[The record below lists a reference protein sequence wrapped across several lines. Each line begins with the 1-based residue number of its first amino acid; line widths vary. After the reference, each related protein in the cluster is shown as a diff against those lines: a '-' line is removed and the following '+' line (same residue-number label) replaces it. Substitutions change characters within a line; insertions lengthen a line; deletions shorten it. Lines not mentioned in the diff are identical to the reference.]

1 MSDPLLQLPPVIPVA
16 VIEDAADAA
25 PLAKA
30 LIAGGL
36 PVVEVTFRTAA
47 AADAIRAIRAQA
59 PDALVL
65 AGTVLSTDQAVEAI
79 EAGAQGAVSPGTNPE
94 VVRVFQ
100 ERSIPFMPGVAT
112 PTEIERAIGLGCRRL
127 KFFPAGVLGG
137 PAALKAIGAPFAHLG
152 IEYCPTG
159 GVVESEL
166 AAYHAVPGVVAVGG
180 SWIATREDIS
190 ARRWDEITQK
200 AASAVSAATGR

>member
-1 MSDPLLQLPPVIPVA
+1 MSDSPLKLPPVIPVA
-16 VIEDAADAA
+16 VVENAADAV

-36 PVVEVTFRTAA
+36 PVVEVTFRTPA
-47 AADAIRAIRAQA
+47 AADAIRAIRAEA

-65 AGTVLSTDQAVEAI
+65 AGTVLTTDQAVQAI

-94 VVRVFQ
+94 VVTVFQ
-100 ERSIPFMPGVAT
+100 ERSVPFMPGVAT
-112 PTEIERAIGLGCRRL
+112 PTEIERAIGLGCKRL

-137 PAALKAIGAPFAHLG
+137 PAALKGISAPFAHLG

-159 GVVESEL
+159 GVAESDL

-180 SWIATREDIS
+180 SWIATRDDITS
-190 ARRWDEITQK
+190 HRWDDITRK